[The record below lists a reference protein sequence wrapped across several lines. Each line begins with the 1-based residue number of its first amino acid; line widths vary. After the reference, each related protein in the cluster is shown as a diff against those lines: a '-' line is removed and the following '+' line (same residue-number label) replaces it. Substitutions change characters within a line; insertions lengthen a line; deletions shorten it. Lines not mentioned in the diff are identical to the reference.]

1 MQNLNKC
8 PKIKRFPCIEIS
20 PRNQW
25 NYFTLWQDQS
35 WRCRLEALHH
45 KTGQVGAF
53 FFPKAQ
59 LKRGECLEPTC
70 AEDSIMILFSQVWV
84 KIVKITPRNRQIR
97 EKAQSK
103 LRDGELT
110 PCNETMR
117 GTQTGR
123 CRYRWCFCLKLCRFF
138 STSKSTI
145 FSHHLK
151 LCGGDVEN
159 PPNSNIHPHQRVY
172 EIEACKHYLPTE
184 HVIPKRLKPSQ

>member
-59 LKRGECLEPTC
+59 LKRGEFLEPTC

-84 KIVKITPRNRQIR
+84 KIFKTTPRNRQIR

-110 PCNETMR
+110 PCNKVFLFEA
-117 GTQTGR
+117 
-123 CRYRWCFCLKLCRFF
+123 LSIF

-159 PPNSNIHPHQRVY
+159 PPNSNIHP
-172 EIEACKHYLPTE
+172 
-184 HVIPKRLKPSQ
+184 PSEYMK

>member
-1 MQNLNKC
+1 MQNLYKC

-20 PRNQW
+20 PGNQW

-45 KTGQVGAF
+45 KTGRVGAF

-59 LKRGECLEPTC
+59 LKRGEFLEPTC

-84 KIVKITPRNRQIR
+84 KIFKTTPRNRQIR
-97 EKAQSK
+97 EKAASK

-110 PCNETMR
+110 PCNGTMR

-138 STSKSTI
+138 QHLNQQYFPIIWSFVEVMWKIPPTATFTHPASIWNRSLQTLFSYWTCNPQTI
-145 FSHHLK
+145 K
-151 LCGGDVEN
+151 
-159 PPNSNIHPHQRVY
+159 
-172 EIEACKHYLPTE
+172 A
-184 HVIPKRLKPSQ
+184 

>member
-35 WRCRLEALHH
+35 WKCRLEALHH

-59 LKRGECLEPTC
+59 LKRGELLEPTC

-84 KIVKITPRNRQIR
+84 KIFKTTPRNKQIR

-110 PCNETMR
+110 PCNEV
-117 GTQTGR
+117 
-123 CRYRWCFCLKLCRFF
+123 FLFEAL
-138 STSKSTI
+138 SI
-145 FSHHLK
+145 FSPPTRLIQHLNQQYFPIIWSF
-151 LCGGDVEN
+151 VEVMWKIPPTATFTHPASIWNRCLQTLFFYWICN
-159 PPNSNIHPHQRVY
+159 PHTFK
-172 EIEACKHYLPTE
+172 A
-184 HVIPKRLKPSQ
+184 